1 MKLFYETK
9 EEVQNAWNKAWTKY
23 INQSVSDISTD
34 MMLFAIYVNMFG
46 IAGNRHST
54 YRYSSYRKLLR
65 TDCGSDLKYVDGSE
79 KEDSHWEDLIPENT
93 IEKLA
98 AHFDEIGVP
107 YITQRWD
114 HETTLVTGRGEI
126 FYQYGQFMIIAP
138 YEYAPDDIVDCFVF
152 SDTGTHTF
160 EYLVKGSNGR
170 YTTIER
176 RIAEEEVSIEDNY
189 NDDIPYQEMCDFIE
203 DMNKY
208 GLAIFRGAPGTG
220 KSSLL
225 RHFIAKFP
233 EREFLYLDPS
243 AFDSIGDGEFINELS
258 DHENAI
264 IILEDCEVLLK
275 KRIEGG
281 DPKLTALLN
290 LSDGILGDGFKLHF
304 ICTINTTLDK
314 LDDALLRK
322 GRLRINYEFRPL
334 TAEKT
339 AALAEKLGKDVPE
352 GAELTLGDIF
362 NYDEVVEFGKK
373 KEKHMGFRL

>member
-1 MKLFYETK
+1 
-9 EEVQNAWNKAWTKY
+9 
-23 INQSVSDISTD
+23 
-34 MMLFAIYVNMFG
+34 
-46 IAGNRHST
+46 
-54 YRYSSYRKLLR
+54 
-65 TDCGSDLKYVDGSE
+65 
-79 KEDSHWEDLIPENT
+79 
-93 IEKLA
+93 
-98 AHFDEIGVP
+98 
-107 YITQRWD
+107 
-114 HETTLVTGRGEI
+114 
-126 FYQYGQFMIIAP
+126 MIIAP